1 MSYTPQSP
9 RRRWQT
15 AQQISQFQRSHVL
28 LILSNATAGKNTEFE
43 DWATTYLRE
52 NIARSKRV
60 LSLNLLEKHEID
72 ITEGAYQE
80 VPYQYLFIVELCL
93 DGAKESRQL
102 IEKIN
107 TWYSAESS
115 AMPPASWLYYPA
127 SEKVG
132 RLADRGQTMQTLA
145 FANPLP
151 GKESEFR
158 EWYATRHI
166 RHALNVPQ
174 LVSGQYFESTNFQNT
189 GASPIDYKMIAI
201 YEQEG
206 TPEEMIKSF
215 AELPE
220 DTLDFPSLD
229 LINFAE
235 WVYRPI
241 SILNP
246 KRRTD

>member
-1 MSYTPQSP
+1 MSYILQKN
-9 RRRWQT
+9 RRRWQS
-15 AQQISQFQRSHVL
+15 AQQLSQFQRSHVL
-28 LILSNATAGKNTEFE
+28 LILSNATLGKNTDFIN
-43 DWATTYLRE
+43 WATTHLRE

-72 ITEGAYQE
+72 VTEGAYQE
-80 VPYQYLFIVELCL
+80 LPYQYLFIVELCL
-93 DGAKESRQL
+93 DGANEVQQL
-102 IEKIN
+102 IKKI
-107 TWYSAESS
+107 TAWYSTEPS

-132 RLADRGQTMQTLA
+132 RCADSRQALLTLA

-151 GKESEFR
+151 GQESEFR

-174 LVSGQYFESTNFQNT
+174 LVSGQYFESTGYQNP
-189 GASPIDYKMIAI
+189 GAAPITYKMIAI

-220 DTLDFPSLD
+220 DALDFPSLD

-235 WVYRPI
+235 WVYRPLPRAP
-241 SILNP
+241 IL
-246 KRRTD
+246 